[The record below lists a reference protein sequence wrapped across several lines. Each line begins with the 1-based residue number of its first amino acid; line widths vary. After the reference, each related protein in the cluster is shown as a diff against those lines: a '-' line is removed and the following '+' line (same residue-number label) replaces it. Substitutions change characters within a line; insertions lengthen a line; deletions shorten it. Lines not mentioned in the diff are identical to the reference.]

1 MWDRIRSIWTITDL
15 RNKILFTLG
24 MLLLYRLLASIP
36 VPLTHEQQLKL
47 TQLFA
52 SNGTNGL
59 GQLLGLLDAFSGGS
73 LQIFSIVAMGVY
85 PYISATIVMQL
96 LGQVIPA
103 LHALQTEGSE
113 AGRRKFSQITR
124 LVAVPLAIL
133 EAFGQLAIFV
143 NANVLSASDINLL
156 GSNWLYVLGM
166 VITLTGGTMILV
178 WFGELITEY
187 GLGNGTSLIIFA
199 GIVSTLPDWIKQ
211 FSVVV
216 TSSSNG
222 ASIVSIVIFLVV
234 GLLTIL
240 GMVYL
245 YQGQRRVAI
254 EYPTK
259 RQVGR
264 GMLVGGAKTTYIP
277 IQVNNAGMIPL
288 IFASS
293 MMLFPS
299 LIARYLTTSS
309 VMWLAN
315 AALWIQTYLT
325 NTTLWN
331 YWLLYFL
338 LVVAFTYMYAYMQW
352 EQQNIPEMLQKQG
365 AYVKGFRPGETTRKY
380 LLSILNRLTLAGALC
395 LGIAAVLP
403 FVTQVGGVQLLA
415 STKILIAVGVVLDTM
430 RQFDAQMVMRNYAGF
445 LA

>member
-52 SNGTNGL
+52 SNGNNGL
-59 GQLLGLLDAFSGGS
+59 GQLLGLLDVFSGGS
-73 LQIFSIVAMGVY
+73 LQIFSIVALGVY

-96 LGQVIPA
+96 LGQIIPA
-103 LHALQTEGSE
+103 LHDLQTEGSE

-124 LVAVPLAIL
+124 LVAVPLALL

-156 GSNWLYVLGM
+156 SSNWLHVLTM
-166 VITLTGGTMILV
+166 LITLTAGTMILV

-199 GIVSTLPDWIKQ
+199 GIVSTLPGWIKQ
-211 FSVVV
+211 FAVAAASA
-216 TSSSNG
+216 SNG
-222 ASIVSIVIFLVV
+222 ASIASVVIFVVV

-240 GMVYL
+240 GMIYL

-259 RQVGR
+259 RRVGR
-264 GMLVGGAKTTYIP
+264 GMLVGSSKSTYVP
-277 IQVNNAGMIPL
+277 IQVNNAGMVPL

-293 MMLFPS
+293 MLLFPS
-299 LIARYLTTSS
+299 LIARYLSTSS
-309 VMWLAN
+309 VSWLASS
-315 AALWIQTYLT
+315 ALWI
-325 NTTLWN
+325 
-331 YWLLYFL
+331 
-338 LVVAFTYMYAYMQW
+338 
-352 EQQNIPEMLQKQG
+352 
-365 AYVKGFRPGETTRKY
+365 
-380 LLSILNRLTLAGALC
+380 
-395 LGIAAVLP
+395 
-403 FVTQVGGVQLLA
+403 
-415 STKILIAVGVVLDTM
+415 
-430 RQFDAQMVMRNYAGF
+430 
-445 LA
+445 

>member
-1 MWDRIRSIWTITDL
+1 
-15 RNKILFTLG
+15 

-52 SNGTNGL
+52 NNNSS

-73 LQIFSIVAMGVY
+73 LQLFSIVALGVY

-96 LGQVIPA
+96 LGQIIPA
-103 LHALQTEGSE
+103 LHDLQTEGSE

-124 LVAVPLAIL
+124 LVAVPLAL
-133 EAFGQLAIFV
+133 VEAFGQLAIFV
-143 NANVLSASDINLL
+143 NANVLGASDINLL
-156 GSNWLYVLGM
+156 SSNWLHVLTM
-166 VITLTGGTMILV
+166 LITLTAGTIILV

-211 FSVVV
+211 FIV
-216 TSSSNG
+216 TAKTASSS
-222 ASIVSIVIFLVV
+222 ASIVSIVILLVV

-240 GMVYL
+240 GMIYL
-245 YQGQRRVAI
+245 YQGQRRVSI

-259 RQVGR
+259 RQVAR
-264 GMLVGGAKTTYIP
+264 GMLVGASKTTYIP
-277 IQVNNAGMIPL
+277 LQVNSAGMVPL

-293 MMLFPS
+293 MLLFPS
-299 LIARYLTTSS
+299 LISRYLSTSS
-309 VMWLAN
+309 VAWLAGS
-315 AALWIQTYLT
+315 AQWIQTYLT

-331 YWLLYFL
+331 YWLVYFV

-352 EQQNIPEMLQKQG
+352 EQQNIPETLQKQG
-365 AYVKGFRPGETTRKY
+365 AYVKGFRPGESTRKY
-380 LLSILNRLTLAGALC
+380 LLSILNRLTLVGALC

-445 LA
+445 LS

>member
-52 SNGTNGL
+52 SNGNNGL
-59 GQLLGLLDAFSGGS
+59 GQLLGLLDVFSGGS
-73 LQIFSIVAMGVY
+73 LQIFSIVALGVY

-96 LGQVIPA
+96 LGQIIPA
-103 LHALQTEGSE
+103 LHDLQTEGSE

-124 LVAVPLAIL
+124 LVAVPLALL

-156 GSNWLYVLGM
+156 SSNWLHVLTM
-166 VITLTGGTMILV
+166 LITLTAGTMILV

-199 GIVSTLPDWIKQ
+199 GIVSTLPGWIKQ
-211 FSVVV
+211 FAVAAASA
-216 TSSSNG
+216 SNG
-222 ASIVSIVIFLVV
+222 ASIASVVIFVVV

-240 GMVYL
+240 GMIYL

-259 RQVGR
+259 RRVGR
-264 GMLVGGAKTTYIP
+264 GMLVGSSKSTYVP
-277 IQVNNAGMIPL
+277 IQVNNAGMVPL

-293 MMLFPS
+293 MLLFPS
-299 LIARYLTTSS
+299 LIARYLSTSS
-309 VMWLAN
+309 VSWLASS
-315 AALWIQTYLT
+315 ALWIQTYFT

-331 YWLLYFL
+331 YWLVDFV

-365 AYVKGFRPGETTRKY
+365 AYVKGFRPGESTRKY

-395 LGIAAVLP
+395 LGVAVVLP
-403 FVTQVGGVQLLA
+403 FVTQVGNVQLLE
-415 STKILIAVGVVLDTM
+415 STKILISVGVVLDTL
-430 RQFDAQMVMRNYAGF
+430 RQFDAQMVMRNYEGF